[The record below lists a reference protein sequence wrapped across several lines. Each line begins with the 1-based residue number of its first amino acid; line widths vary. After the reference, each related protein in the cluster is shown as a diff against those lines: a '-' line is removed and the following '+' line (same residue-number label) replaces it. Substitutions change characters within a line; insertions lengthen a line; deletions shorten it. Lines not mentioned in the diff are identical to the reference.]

1 MGSLDYEFLF
11 AAEAWGSADATSQNS
26 SLRCHVPGER
36 LLREAGGEGEP
47 VMLPAGCSQQRKPGE
62 TLGRSVAGAGAAVG
76 GGHASSHLESLA
88 FCPSPGG
95 ETLVTDT
102 LPLPSSEKMSHQLT
116 ISALFLP
123 LAARNCLRAPST

>member
-26 SLRCHVPGER
+26 SLRCHVPGDR

-62 TLGRSVAGAGAAVG
+62 TLGCSVAGAGAAVG
-76 GGHASSHLESLA
+76 GGHASFPLRKPGILSIPRRRDSCHRHT
-88 FCPSPGG
+88 SP
-95 ETLVTDT
+95 
-102 LPLPSSEKMSHQLT
+102 PQL
-116 ISALFLP
+116 
-123 LAARNCLRAPST
+123 